1 MIKIDIYNSI
11 KSTTGALYCLY
22 QKLAKLEI
30 EGKEATAT
38 YEETLRAIEMYT
50 ILEDK
55 YYDIIEDISKND
67 EEVILRLNAVTALG
81 AKAQFGSDRKLSD
94 PSYIIFHD
102 FEGEDIVPMRMTNK
116 LFETYLHNKVSD
128 IDDINRKLYDEYGA
142 QRDQYFIDVLDSM
155 SKDKEFKAYRKM
167 LIRAKYKVAF
177 INKRRNP
184 RKLESNFFTDTAA
197 GLTNATE
204 LTEYAKKMYKLSE
217 KSINSPSNA
226 RSILLSTAFIRAN
239 LIQMDEVST
248 EALRLM
254 IETGVSLG
262 DIEANAGKKLFD
274 RIVDYQDEDKETFK
288 DRGNSLKRKF

>member
-38 YEETLRAIEMYT
+38 YEETLRAIETYT

-81 AKAQFGSDRKLSD
+81 AQAQFGSDRKLSD

>member
-11 KSTTGALYCLY
+11 KSTTSVLYCLY

-67 EEVILRLNAVTALG
+67 EEVILRLNAITALG
-81 AKAQFGSDRKLSD
+81 AKVQFSRDRKLSD

-217 KSINSPSNA
+217 KSINAPSNA

-262 DIEANAGKKLFD
+262 DIEANAGKELFD
-274 RIVDYQDEDKETFK
+274 RIVGYQDEDKETFK